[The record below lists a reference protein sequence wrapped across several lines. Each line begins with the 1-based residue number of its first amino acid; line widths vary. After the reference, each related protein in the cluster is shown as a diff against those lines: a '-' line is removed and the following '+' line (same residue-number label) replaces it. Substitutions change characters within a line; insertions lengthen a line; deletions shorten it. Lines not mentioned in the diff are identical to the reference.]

1 MSHSKFSELPDAIQN
16 LAAQC
21 LVSAINNSGV
31 TDSRLLAKSIGEA
44 FVVLYDSAVE
54 PVEPVEPVEDVVIF
68 KTQDALPP
76 EVIEAIRKKVDS
88 SHAGKIIT
96 IDPLQG

>member
-54 PVEPVEPVEDVVIF
+54 PVEPVEDVVIF

>member
-1 MSHSKFSELPDAIQN
+1 MSHSNFSELPESIQN

-21 LVSAINNSGV
+21 LASAINNSGV
-31 TDSRLLAKSIGEA
+31 TDSRQLAKSIGEA

-54 PVEPVEPVEDVVIF
+54 QVENVAIF

-76 EVIEAIRKKVDS
+76 EVIEAIRKKVES
-88 SHAGKIIT
+88 GNAGKIIINNT
-96 IDPLQG
+96 LQG